1 MKTVR
6 TFVKKLPILRDVVNE
21 LQSLRAQNADLRFQ
35 VQQLAPTDSNGDK
48 EQSKIYKP
56 DANDLNLEFFDR
68 RWIPGG
74 KHKDKA

>member
-6 TFVKKLPILRDVVNE
+6 TIVKKLPILRDVVKE
-21 LQSLRAQNADLRFQ
+21 LQSLRAQNASLKYQ
-35 VQQLAPTDSNGDK
+35 V
-48 EQSKIYKP
+48 EQMTPVEKPKIYKP
-56 DANDLNLEFFDR
+56 TAQDLKLEYFDR